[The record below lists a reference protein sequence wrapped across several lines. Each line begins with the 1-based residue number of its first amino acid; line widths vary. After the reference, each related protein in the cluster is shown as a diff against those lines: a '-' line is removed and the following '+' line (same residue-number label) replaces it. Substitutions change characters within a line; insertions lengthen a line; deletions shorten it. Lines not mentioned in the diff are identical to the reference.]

1 MQTFEESNKEF
12 QKWFKLAEATL
23 PVQEYSSG
31 MGWHARDVE
40 IEALR
45 APGPCGKH
53 PAMFWNTKT
62 RCPHKKGTV
71 CDCPPPGYCT
81 LCAELAALQSRIDAG
96 LALAMQWNNSHYAQ
110 AIFTALSPERGKT

>member
-1 MQTFEESNKEF
+1 MQTFEESSKEF

-45 APGPCGKH
+45 AKL
-53 PAMFWNTKT
+53 NTA
-62 RCPHKKGTV
+62 
-71 CDCPPPGYCT
+71 
-81 LCAELAALQSRIDAG
+81 LAELR
-96 LALAMQWNNSHYAQ
+96 
-110 AIFTALSPERGKT
+110 TARA